1 MSSGMN
7 STYDSYKSV
16 LMSFCRMQHLQMVFI
31 DCYMPKESSGKEEI
45 YGKVKKLVMFDEI
58 FNLSYRSKPI
68 DSSFIFIYGV
78 HLVIPPDEACSMT
91 RRVQIAIGK
100 TEEEACKKF
109 IDTMTKAEF
118 FHVYRPGKSNVDT
131 SLEGIT
137 SLETLKIIVDLNS
150 NAT

>member
-1 MSSGMN
+1 MN
-7 STYDSYKSV
+7 STCNSYKTI
-16 LMSFCRMQHLQMVFI
+16 LESFCRMHHLQMVFI
-31 DCYMPKESSGKEEI
+31 DCYKSEESSGKEEI
-45 YGKVKKLVMFDEI
+45 YGNVKKLVMFDEI

-78 HLVIPPDEACSMT
+78 HLVIPPDESCSMA

-118 FHVYRPGKSNVDT
+118 FHVYRPGKSNADT
-131 SLEGIT
+131 SLEDIT